1 MCCIF
6 VKNSGMD
13 LQTRKLNAIEYI
25 AGLQDEKI
33 FSSIEVTILE
43 NKVRNERKLRPFTQK
58 QLLVRAEKSNKDYQ
72 AGKFKTQEFLEK
84 ESKSW

>member
-1 MCCIF
+1 
-6 VKNSGMD
+6 MD

-43 NKVRNERKLRPFTQK
+43 NKVRNERKNRPFTQK

-72 AGKFKTQEFLEK
+72 AGKYKTQELLVK